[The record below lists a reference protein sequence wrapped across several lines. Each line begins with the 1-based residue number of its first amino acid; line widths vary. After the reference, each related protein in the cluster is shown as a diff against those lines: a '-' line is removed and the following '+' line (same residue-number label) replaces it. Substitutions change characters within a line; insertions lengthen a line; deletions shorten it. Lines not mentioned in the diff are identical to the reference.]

1 MNLILSTKIKRS
13 LYRPLWVEVPITQS
27 FISNI
32 AHSVSTSCF
41 GSSEHMLFHADGWW
55 QPRQGF
61 SDCKLQAVCKSNT
74 VRFRLIDGGH
84 QEPIVTS
91 GINVKTLARLNETCG
106 TTEKVFYSKDVPV
119 LMAIYYST
127 KRYETFK

>member
-1 MNLILSTKIKRS
+1 MCEPLLPFTSIKMKKILNLN
-13 LYRPLWVEVPITQS
+13 YEWDQ
-27 FISNI
+27 
-32 AHSVSTSCF
+32 VS
-41 GSSEHMLFHADGWW
+41 
-55 QPRQGF
+55 
-61 SDCKLQAVCKSNT
+61 KNT
-74 VRFRLIDGGH
+74 FLIDGGH